1 MLLFRPTIA
10 STAECAAVPVEVI
23 LLAVPLAESVI
34 GVAKPTPPITGIKA
48 VVPDTTL
55 VSV

>member
-10 STAECAAVPVEVI
+10 STAECAAVPVEAI